1 MKKEKTSRF
10 IQSTQAVFLISLVQ
24 INLVY
29 AYKSLIITNQGGP
42 SDGKQKMYLKTASG
56 FNGRSL

>member
-24 INLVY
+24 INLGWAKERRTQWVSS
-29 AYKSLIITNQGGP
+29 AP
-42 SDGKQKMYLKTASG
+42 
-56 FNGRSL
+56 